1 MGDKI
6 RKISIDDYILG
17 SLMLYTD
24 IIRIFMKVLKIL
36 QELNKKKDW
45 KYYKYNC
52 KNYINIIIIIY
63 IYISLNH
70 NKEYY

>member
-36 QELNKKKDW
+36 
-45 KYYKYNC
+45 
-52 KNYINIIIIIY
+52 
-63 IYISLNH
+63 
-70 NKEYY
+70 